1 MNDELN
7 NKEKILPI
15 TWNFKINK
23 DNSLIDNIHFLIRLS
38 GIDHLEFYT
47 NETLN
52 KPKGH
57 VFEIDSL
64 TMIGE
69 PEYINQM
76 LSLAFD
82 EIKKWLT
89 EYVNSEENYKTK
101 ILDLKKSA
109 YEIQEFLIF
118 NTENACFLP
127 QLPNTFTLRTNN
139 KIEKQNER
147 SDINVTIH
155 ELRLKQ
161 SHYEAISRHIQIR
174 SMYFEILH
182 KFFNLKIENLELD
195 FIEKPKDYSVPIN
208 ENEIKLLE
216 VWIALKNLGFFDN
229 LKSNHIELS
238 KLRSSFFSIF
248 NLRDWNYK
256 QNYDKLYRTKNIK
269 ANFLLEMVHAFEA
282 GDIKNK

>member
-1 MNDELN
+1 MKNDEN
-7 NKEKILPI
+7 NNEKILPI
-15 TWNFKINK
+15 TWNFKIKEGQN
-23 DNSLIDNIHFLIRLS
+23 LIEKIKSLIRLS
-38 GIDHLEFYT
+38 GIDHLEFFT

-57 VFEIDSL
+57 VYEIDSL

-76 LSLAFD
+76 LYKTFN
-82 EIKKWLT
+82 EIKIWLT

-101 ILDLKKSA
+101 ILELKYSA
-109 YEIQEFLIF
+109 YEIEEFIIL

-139 KIEKQNER
+139 KTEKQNER
-147 SDINVTIH
+147 SDINVTLH

-161 SHYEAISRHIQIR
+161 SHYETISRHIQIR
-174 SMYFEILH
+174 SMYLEILH
-182 KFFNLKIENLELD
+182 KFINVKIEKLELD
-195 FIEKPKDYSVPIN
+195 FIEKPKNFPGAIN

-229 LKSNHIELS
+229 LTSNHIELS

-248 NLRDWNYK
+248 NLQDWNYK
-256 QNYDKLYRTKNIK
+256 KNYDKLYRTKNIK
-269 ANFLLEMVHAFEA
+269 ATFLLEMVHAFEA

>member
-1 MNDELN
+1 MKNDEN
-7 NKEKILPI
+7 NNEKILPI
-15 TWNFKINK
+15 TWNFNIKEGQNLIEKIK
-23 DNSLIDNIHFLIRLS
+23 FLIRLS
-38 GIDHLEFYT
+38 GIDHLEFFT

-57 VFEIDSL
+57 VYEIDFL
-64 TMIGE
+64 TMIGD

-76 LSLAFD
+76 LSIAFD

-89 EYVNSEENYKTK
+89 EYVNSEENYITK
-101 ILDLKKSA
+101 ILDLKNSA
-109 YEIQEFLIF
+109 YEIQEFLIL
-118 NTENACFLP
+118 NTENASFLP

-139 KIEKQNER
+139 KTEKQSEQ
-147 SDINVTIH
+147 STIDVTLH
-155 ELRLKQ
+155 ELELKQ
-161 SHYEAISRHIQIR
+161 LHNEAISQHIQIR
-174 SMYFEILH
+174 SMYFKILH
-182 KFFNLKIENLELD
+182 KYFNLKIEILELD
-195 FIEKPKDYSVPIN
+195 FIEKPKDYSFPIN

-229 LKSNHIELS
+229 LTTNHMELS

-248 NLRDWNYK
+248 NLQDWNYK